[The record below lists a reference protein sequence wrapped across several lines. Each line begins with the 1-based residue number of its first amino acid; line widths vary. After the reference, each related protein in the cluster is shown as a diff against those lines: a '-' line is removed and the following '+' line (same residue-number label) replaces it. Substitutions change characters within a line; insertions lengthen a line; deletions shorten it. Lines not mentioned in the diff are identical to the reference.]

1 MTKQKPGAF
10 ALSVI
15 ASVGYI
21 ALLTFA
27 NTYVMGLIVDRIQ
40 ASPVAPDGVFS
51 VFGPYILALL
61 IVNAVGQMLSK
72 LQDYA
77 VYKLEINGNYQLSR
91 LCFDTLS
98 NQSMTFHTG
107 RFGGSLVSQTSRFV
121 SGYSGL
127 VDVLTYSL
135 WPTLA
140 SVILTIAMLAPAAPT
155 FVLIL
160 IAMLVVYVIYAY
172 TMYRK
177 ILPLSSA
184 ASQAQ
189 NRLSGI
195 LSDAATNI
203 LAVKTCGREDFEHG
217 FFDEA
222 DREAMGKEN
231 VNMHATMK
239 RGFTTS
245 ALITIIMF
253 VTSIF
258 VSGGNAW
265 FGISAGTLVMMFTY
279 TYNLTMRFNY
289 FNSMMQRINRALGD
303 AAAMTKVLD
312 EPTLVAD
319 RPDAAPLQVKEG
331 GIRFEHIRFRYADAP
346 KGSCVFEDLNL
357 DIAPGQR
364 VGLVGRSGSGK
375 TTLAKLL
382 LRLSDVQE
390 GRILIDGQDVSAC
403 TQRSLR
409 RQVAYVPQEPLL
421 FHRSI
426 RENIAYGRPEATEE
440 EIRQAAAEAN
450 ALEFIERLPP
460 GPRYHG
466 RRARRQAL
474 GRTAPARGDYQGHPC
489 RLPDPRARRDDKR
502 PRQRVRGT
510 CPGSPRKPH
519 ARPHLDR
526 GGPPP
531 LHRGSPRPH
540 RRACWRQGRGGWHT
554 RRACAGRRCV
564 RRALE
569 APDRRLPRD
578 GMSTRFNRVP
588 LGGGKSPFRLFAA

>member
-40 ASPVAPDGVFS
+40 ASPVTPDEVFS

-61 IVNAVGQMLSK
+61 IVNAVGQTLSK

-77 VYKLEINGNYQLSR
+77 VYKLEINGDYQLSR

-160 IAMLVVYVIYAY
+160 IAMLVIYIVYAY
-172 TMYRK
+172 TMYRR

-195 LSDAATNI
+195 LSDAVTNI
-203 LAVKTCGREDFEHG
+203 LAVKTCGREDFERG
-217 FFDEA
+217 LFDEA
-222 DREAMGKEN
+222 DREAMDKEN

-289 FNSMMQRINRALGD
+289 SHSVTVTNTGSAAGRSVVEVYAQTPYGDYEKKNQVEKPAVVLVGFAKTGELDPGASETVSVQVEQYLLASYDYTSAKGYILSAGTYYLAIGDDAHDALNNILAAKGATGMVAVDGTRTGGD
-303 AAAMTKVLD
+303 ASKTYSWDLSSV
-312 EPTLVAD
+312 
-319 RPDAAPLQVKEG
+319 DAN
-331 GIRFEHIRFRYADAP
+331 RYAMSRYVGGQQVTNCFDDAN
-346 KGSCVFEDLNL
+346 LNNL
-357 DIAPGQR
+357 
-364 VGLVGRSGSGK
+364 GK
-375 TTLAKLL
+375 
-382 LRLSDVQE
+382 R
-390 GRILIDGQDVSAC
+390 
-403 TQRSLR
+403 
-409 RQVAYVPQEPLL
+409 
-421 FHRSI
+421 
-426 RENIAYGRPEATEE
+426 
-440 EIRQAAAEAN
+440 
-450 ALEFIERLPP
+450 
-460 GPRYHG
+460 
-466 RRARRQAL
+466 
-474 GRTAPARGDYQGHPC
+474 
-489 RLPDPRARRDDKR
+489 
-502 PRQRVRGT
+502 
-510 CPGSPRKPH
+510 
-519 ARPHLDR
+519 
-526 GGPPP
+526 
-531 LHRGSPRPH
+531 
-540 RRACWRQGRGGWHT
+540 
-554 RRACAGRRCV
+554 
-564 RRALE
+564 
-569 APDRRLPRD
+569 
-578 GMSTRFNRVP
+578 
-588 LGGGKSPFRLFAA
+588 